1 MPVQNSSHLLDI
13 CRQSIYFKSIKD
25 VTACL
30 EAMSSDPDV
39 VICRIKNRF
48 DQEVQSEASAGYRNL
63 AVNLRL
69 DTTETRAVAVET
81 HVCEVQLL
89 LLRIAA
95 IKVTLVPLQ
104 SMPWSYSLLVG

>member
-1 MPVQNSSHLLDI
+1 
-13 CRQSIYFKSIKD
+13 
-25 VTACL
+25 
-30 EAMSSDPDV
+30 MSNDPDV

-48 DQEVQSEASAGYRNL
+48 DQGLRSDGSAGYRNL

-69 DTTETRAVAVET
+69 DTAQTRAVAVET

-95 IKVTLVPLQ
+95 IKVTHVTPG
-104 SMPWSYSLLVG
+104 SAGHNAINK